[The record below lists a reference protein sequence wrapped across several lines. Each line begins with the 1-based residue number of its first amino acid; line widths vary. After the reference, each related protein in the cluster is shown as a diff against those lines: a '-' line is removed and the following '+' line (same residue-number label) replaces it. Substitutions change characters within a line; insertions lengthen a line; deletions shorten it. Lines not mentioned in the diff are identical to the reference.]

1 MKKCLTIIA
10 VTLIITAL
18 VSVSV
23 SAAINFD
30 AEQIDNFIEEE
41 MSISRIPGLA
51 LGIVYNGEV
60 IYLKG
65 HGSAGKIRNVSVQTP
80 FIIGSVSKSFTALA
94 VMQLAEEG
102 RLELDKPVQEYLP
115 WFTMAG
121 EYDAGDITVRHLL
134 VQTSGIPNEAGVT
147 SLAHSSL
154 LNIEEEVRALSSV
167 CLAGKPGER
176 YIYSNANY
184 IILGLLVDVLSDSGY
199 ADHIRDN
206 IFNPLGMTSSFLTRG
221 EGMAAGMSDGHTQ
234 FIGFPLGGEVQYLDS
249 ALAAGFIISTAED
262 MCRYLLMHL
271 GGGSYNGNRLLSEAG
286 LAQLYKPGEVREGEN
301 LYAMGLVAVED
312 QAGTLI
318 MHDGMTQGFNSG
330 MVFSPEERWGVIVL
344 TNIGTM
350 LELPA
355 MPLALAV
362 ADLIR
367 GETPDT
373 GSKVSRAFYL
383 GIQALMLVLLI
394 LTVRSLIL
402 LPGRWAQR
410 IKTEFP
416 RGLLSLLLHLVMP
429 VLLEVMLPLIIFII
443 IPAGAG
449 FPVWR
454 LLGLYHPDLVWG
466 LLILS
471 ALLLVKAAWRALI
484 FCRLKMQSK

>member
-1 MKKCLTIIA
+1 MNKCLTIIA
-10 VTLIITAL
+10 AALIITAL
-18 VSVSV
+18 VPVTV
-23 SAAINFD
+23 SAAINID

-41 MSISRIPGLA
+41 MRISRIPGLS
-51 LGIVYNGEV
+51 LGIVYDDEVVFLNG
-60 IYLKG
+60 Y
-65 HGSAGKIRNVSVQTP
+65 GSAGDNRPVSSQTP

-94 VMQLAEEG
+94 AMQLVEEG
-102 RLELDKPVQEYLP
+102 RLELDKTVQDYLP

-121 EYDAGDITVRHLL
+121 DFEAGDITVRHLL

-154 LNIEEEVRALSSV
+154 LSMEEEVRALSTVS
-167 CLAGKPGER
+167 LADRPGER

-184 IILGLLVDVLSDSGY
+184 IILGLLVDELSKSGY

-206 IFNPLGMTSSFLTRG
+206 IFMPLGMTNSFLTRS
-221 EGMAAGMSDGHTQ
+221 EGMSAGMAEGHTKI
-234 FIGFPLGGEVQYLDS
+234 IGFPVGGEVQYLDS

-271 GGGSYNGNRLLSEAG
+271 GGGSYAGSRVISEAG
-286 LAQLYKPGEVREGEN
+286 LAGLYKPGRVAEGESV
-301 LYAMGLVAVED
+301 YAMGLVAVED
-312 QAGTLI
+312 QSATLI
-318 MHDGMTQGFNSG
+318 MHDGMTQGFNAG
-330 MVFSPEERWGVIVL
+330 MVFSPQEQWGIIVL

-350 LELPA
+350 IELPA
-355 MPLALAV
+355 MPLALAL
-362 ADLIR
+362 ADLIIS
-367 GETPDT
+367 EDPYT
-373 GSKVSRAFYL
+373 GAKVSRAFYHCSL
-383 GIQALMLVLLI
+383 ALLAVLLL
-394 LTVRSLIL
+394 LTVRSIIL

-410 IKTEFP
+410 IRAEYPKGF
-416 RGLLSLLLHLVMP
+416 LSLFLRLAFPLFLDAV
-429 VLLEVMLPLIIFII
+429 LPLIVFII

-471 ALLLVKAAWRALI
+471 ALLLLKVFWRPII
-484 FCRLKMQSK
+484 FFRLKARS